1 MRRALALTAL
11 LVLLTAPASR
21 AQAPA
26 ALRTEIQSFVH
37 AYADAAN
44 KGDITAYTE
53 MYSRQA
59 GVTSIDDGT
68 ILRGWDAIRTE
79 ADSMLGHEGSYKID
93 VGSIDITPLG
103 VGFVLAVAPMTTT
116 IQTDKGAVQIRGA
129 LTLVLHK
136 TTEGWK
142 IIHDHT
148 SSLPATNGE

>member
-1 MRRALALTAL
+1 MSRIPTLGAL
-11 LVLLTAPASR
+11 LLLLSAPPTK
-21 AQAPA
+21 AQAPT
-26 ALRTEIQSFVH
+26 ALRTEIQNFVRD
-37 AYADAAN
+37 YADAAN
-44 KGDITAYTE
+44 KGDISAYTE

-79 ADSMLGHEGSYKID
+79 ADSMLGKEGAYKIS
-93 VGSIDITPLG
+93 VGSIDVTPLG
-103 VGFVLAVAPMTTT
+103 PGFVLAVAPTTIN
-116 IQTDKGAVQIRGA
+116 IQTDRGVFEIRGA

-148 SSLPATNGE
+148 SSLPQQSGE

>member
-1 MRRALALTAL
+1 MRRVLAATCFLAL
-11 LVLLTAPASR
+11 LVAPTSE

-26 ALRTEIQSFVH
+26 VLRTEIQSFVR
-37 AYADAAN
+37 AYTDSAN
-44 KGDITAYTE
+44 KADITTYTQ

-68 ILRGWDAIRTE
+68 ILRGWDAIRTQ
-79 ADSMLGHEGSYKID
+79 ADSMLGREGAYKVE

-103 VGFVLAVAPMTTT
+103 VGYILAVAPTT
-116 IQTDKGAVQIRGA
+116 ITLQTNQGAVQIRGA

-136 TTEGWK
+136 TAEGWK

-148 SSLPATNGE
+148 SSMPVTGGE